1 MQCPKCHA
9 PMHTYNRNG
18 VQIEQ
23 CSGCRGI
30 FLDYGE
36 LESLTRLEGQWT
48 QQAPPPQP
56 YPQPGYPQQGYP
68 APAPHAPAWG
78 APQHG
83 GHGGHYGDHHGHK
96 RHKSFGHMLFSS

>member
-36 LESLTRLEGQWT
+36 LESLTRLEGQWS
-48 QQAPPPQP
+48 QPAPPPP
-56 YPQPGYPQQGYP
+56 AAPQAYP
-68 APAPHAPAWG
+68 AAAPQAPAWG
-78 APQHG
+78 AQHG
-83 GHGGHYGDHHGHK
+83 GHHGGHYGHK

>member
-36 LESLTRLEGQWT
+36 LESLTRLEVQWA
-48 QQAPPPQP
+48 QPAPPPPAAPQAYP
-56 YPQPGYPQQGYP
+56 AAPQP
-68 APAPHAPAWG
+68 PAWG
-78 APQHG
+78 AAPHG
-83 GHGGHYGDHHGHK
+83 AHYGH
-96 RHKSFGHMLFSS
+96 RRQKSFGRMLFSS